1 MLVGLTVTNDSESRL
16 NSYTA
21 SVAKN
26 VGLEALVM
34 PSTGV
39 AEAGKS
45 NELDQPLSNGGDL
58 QGYAQMLKQ
67 HEALMKSFY
76 ELSFSSRGF
85 VQSQSAELST
95 AA

>member
-34 PSTGV
+34 PSTDV

-45 NELDQPLSNGGDL
+45 NEPDQPLSNGGDL
-58 QGYAQMLKQ
+58 RGYAQMLKK
-67 HEALMKSFY
+67 HAELMESFS